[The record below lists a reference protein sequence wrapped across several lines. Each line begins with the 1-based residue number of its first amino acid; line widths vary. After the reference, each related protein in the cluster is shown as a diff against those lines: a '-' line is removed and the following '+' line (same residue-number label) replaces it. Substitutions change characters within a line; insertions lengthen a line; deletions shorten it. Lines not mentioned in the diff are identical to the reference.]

1 MIKIKFLLTILCF
14 HLVFLGYA
22 QRKAVFIILDGI
34 PADVIEKVET
44 PVLDEIAAKGGPGGY
59 THAYLGGE
67 KDGYSQS
74 PTISAV
80 GYNHVLTGTWSNKH
94 NVWDNDIAAP
104 NYHYW
109 NIFRIA
115 KASNPN
121 IKTAIFSSWTDNRTK
136 LVGES
141 LPEAGGLKLDYSYD
155 GLELDKVRFPH
166 TKDAKHMSDIDDA
179 ISTEAGKY
187 ILEKGPDLSW
197 VYLEFTDDMGHMY
210 GDSPQFYDAVK
221 KADAH
226 VGKVWN
232 AIKERERKF
241 GEEWMIVITTDHGR
255 GAQTGKDHGG
265 QSDRERTTWI
275 VTNAK
280 PLNAHFQ
287 QTPATVDIA
296 PSILKFMNLS
306 IPEDIKKEIDGV
318 SFIGDVSVSN
328 LKAVRTGDKI
338 ELSWSVLNPTGDVE
352 IQLATTNNFEKGGVD
367 TYASVGKAPVKA
379 GKFTFNL
386 PAPASADV
394 YKILIK
400 APFNTTNTW
409 VVKKGYKKDKS

>member
-1 MIKIKFLLTILCF
+1 MIKIKFLLSIVCF
-14 HLVFLGYA
+14 HLVVFGHA

-44 PVLDEIAAKGGPGGY
+44 PVLDEISSKEGY
-59 THAYLGGE
+59 TRAYLGGE

-80 GYNHVLTGTWSNKH
+80 GYNHVLTGVWTNKH

-121 IKTAIFSSWTDNRTK
+121 VKTAVFSSWTDNRTK
-136 LVGES
+136 LVGEN
-141 LPEAGGLKLDYSYD
+141 LPAAGGVKLDYSYD
-155 GLELDKVRFPH
+155 GLELDTVRFPH
-166 TKDAKHMSDIDDA
+166 TKDAKHMSDIDEV

-187 ILEKGPDLSW
+187 ILENGPDLSW

-210 GDSPQFYDAVK
+210 GDSPAFYDAVK
-221 KADAH
+221 KADAR

-232 AIKERERKF
+232 AIKERQRKF

-255 GAQTGKDHGG
+255 GAKTGKDHGG

-280 PLNAHFQ
+280 PLNARFH
-287 QTPATVDIA
+287 QTPGAVDIA

-306 IPEDIKKEIDGV
+306 IPEDVKKEIDGV
-318 SFIGDVSVSN
+318 SFVGDVSVSN

-352 IQLATTNNFEKGGVD
+352 VQLTPTNNFAKGGVD
-367 TYASVGKAPVKA
+367 TYTTVGKAPVKA
-379 GKFTFNL
+379 GKYTFNL
-386 PAPASADV
+386 PAPASAEV

-409 VVKKGYKKDKS
+409 VVKKDYKKSKS

>member
-1 MIKIKFLLTILCF
+1 MLKIKFLLTIACF
-14 HLVFLGYA
+14 HLVILSNA

-44 PVLDEIAAKGGPGGY
+44 PVLDEISSGSGY

-109 NIFRIA
+109 TIFRIA

-121 IKTAIFSSWTDNRTK
+121 IKTAVFSSWTDNRTK

-141 LPEAGGLKLDYSYD
+141 LPETGGLKLDYSYD
-155 GLELDKVRFPH
+155 GLELDKTRFP
-166 TKDAKHMSDIDDA
+166 KDDPKRMFKIDEH
-179 ISTEAGKY
+179 ISTEAAKN

-210 GDSPQFYDAVK
+210 GDGPEFYDAVK
-221 KADAH
+221 KADAQ
-226 VGKVWN
+226 VGRVWQ
-232 AIKERERKF
+232 AIKERQKKY

-255 GAQTGKDHGG
+255 NAQTGKDHGG
-265 QSDRERTTWI
+265 QTDRERTTWI
-275 VTNAK
+275 VTNAQ

-296 PSILKFMNLS
+296 PSILKFMNLT
-306 IPEDIKKEIDGV
+306 IPEDIKNEIDGV
-318 SFIGDVSVSN
+318 SFVGDVSVSN

-338 ELSWSVLNPTGDVE
+338 ELSWSVLNPTGDAEV
-352 IQLATTNNFEKGGVD
+352 QLATTNNFEKGGVD
-367 TYASVGKAPVKA
+367 TYTTIGTVPVKA
-379 GKFTFNL
+379 GKYTFSL
-386 PAPASADV
+386 PASASADV

-400 APFNTTNTW
+400 APHNTTNTW
-409 VVKKGYKKDKS
+409 VVKKDYKKRKS